1 MAQKMYIK
9 DGKLSRCKQ
18 IVIDEQV
25 VFNPTA
31 EQIAEAGWTEYVPPV
46 VNEPAYVPTYEELVV
61 EKIRVR
67 YTVDDE
73 LALLRQRDVKPDEF
87 AEYNAYCEACKA
99 EARGETEGV

>member
-1 MAQKMYIK
+1 MWIK
-9 DGKLSRCKQ
+9 DGKISRCKQ
-18 IVIDEQV
+18 IVIDEQI

-46 VNEPAYVPTYEELVV
+46 VEPYVPTYEECVV
-61 EKIRVR
+61 EKIRAR

-99 EARGETEGV
+99 EARAETEGV

>member
-1 MAQKMYIK
+1 MEKMYIK
-9 DGKLSRCKQ
+9 DGKLSRCKSLIINEMQ
-18 IVIDEQV
+18 
-25 VFNPTA
+25 VFNPTE

-46 VNEPAYVPTYEELVV
+46 VEPYVPTYEERVV
-61 EKIRVR
+61 EKIRER

-99 EARGETEGV
+99 EAKAETEGV

>member
-1 MAQKMYIK
+1 MGKMWIK

-31 EQIAEAGWTEYVPPV
+31 EQIAEVGWKEYVPPV
-46 VNEPAYVPTYEELVV
+46 VEPYVPTYEERVV
-61 EKIRVR
+61 EKIRAR
-67 YTVDDE
+67 YSVDDE
-73 LALLRQRDVKPDEF
+73 LALLRQREVKPDEF

-99 EARGETEGV
+99 EARAEKEGV

>member
-1 MAQKMYIK
+1 MAKTYIK

-25 VFNPTA
+25 VFNPTE
-31 EQIAEAGWTEYVPPV
+31 EQIVEAGWTEYVPPV
-46 VNEPAYVPTYEELVV
+46 VEPYVPTYEERVV
-61 EKIRVR
+61 EKIRER

-87 AEYNAYCEACKA
+87 AEYNAYCEASKA
-99 EARGETEGV
+99 EARAETEGV

>member
-1 MAQKMYIK
+1 MYIK
-9 DGKLSRCKQ
+9 DGVLSRCQ
-18 IVIDEQV
+18 SLFVGDMR

-46 VNEPAYVPTYEELVV
+46 VEPYVPTYEERVV
-61 EKIRVR
+61 EKIRAR
-67 YTVDDE
+67 YSVDDE

-99 EARGETEGV
+99 AAREETEGV

>member
-1 MAQKMYIK
+1 MGKMWIK

-46 VNEPAYVPTYEELVV
+46 VVPYVPTYEERVV
-61 EKIRVR
+61 EKIRER

-99 EARGETEGV
+99 EARAETEGV

>member
-1 MAQKMYIK
+1 MAQMYIK
-9 DGKLSRCKQ
+9 DGKLSRCKK

-25 VFNPTA
+25 VFNPTE
-31 EQIAEAGWTEYVPPV
+31 EQIVEAGWVEYVPPV
-46 VNEPAYVPTYEELVV
+46 VEPYVPTYEERVV
-61 EKIRVR
+61 EKIRAR

-99 EARGETEGV
+99 EARAETEGV

>member
-1 MAQKMYIK
+1 MYIK
-9 DGKLSRCKQ
+9 DGVLSRCKK

-46 VNEPAYVPTYEELVV
+46 VEPYAPTYEERVV
-61 EKIRVR
+61 EKIRTR
-67 YTVDDE
+67 YSVDDE
-73 LALLRQRDVKPDEF
+73 LALLRQRDVKLDEF

-99 EARGETEGV
+99 EARAEMEGV

>member
-1 MAQKMYIK
+1 MAKMFIK

-18 IVIDEQV
+18 IVINEQV

-46 VNEPAYVPTYEELVV
+46 VDSYVPTYEERVV
-61 EKIRVR
+61 EKIRAR

-99 EARGETEGV
+99 EARAETEGV